1 MADNLTDLAEARV
14 INWAT
19 GNATTAPTLPL
30 KLRLM
35 SANGSDSTPGT
46 EVANAGGSAYAAQ
59 SVTIGAATVN
69 GGPVTNTADVTFTNM
84 PATTVVGVE
93 VWDSA
98 GTPFRWWWGAL
109 SASKGTNLG
118 DPATFLAGQLALT
131 MG

>member
-1 MADNLTDLAEARV
+1 MADNLTDGAEARV

-19 GNATTAPTLPL
+19 GNATTAPVLPL

-46 EVANAGGSAYAAQ
+46 EIVNGGGSAYAPQ
-59 SVTIGAATVN
+59 SVTITAAVGN
-69 GGPVTNTADVTFTNM
+69 GGPVTNSADVTFTNM
-84 PATTVVGVE
+84 PAATVVGVE

-98 GTPFRWWWGAL
+98 GTPFRWWWGPL
-109 SASKGTNLG
+109 TTPRGTNLG